1 MNDLTL
7 IHCRERFYE
16 NIWGG
21 RRLESV
27 LGKDAPAGKP
37 VGEAWLI
44 SDHAGDESVVDEG
57 VHSGKT
63 LRQLLEEDSR
73 AILGNRAEL
82 TIHGRF
88 PLLLKLLDSDDR
100 LSVQVHPDD
109 ECAKRLDEPDVGKT
123 EMWHVLDAE
132 PGSELICGLDQSVTG
147 EQFSGAVHDG
157 SVEQLMTQ
165 FEATAG
171 TSVFVSAGTVH
182 AIGGGITLAEIQ
194 QNSDLTYRIY
204 DWGRVQDDGT
214 PRELH
219 VDKAVEAIHF
229 GSPHG
234 GATRPLERETDG
246 ARVEVLAACR
256 YFAAESVEIDGMYTR
271 ATRGDS
277 FHIVLAKTDG
287 VAVTSRKELRAL
299 RRGEAVLIPGAVDRF
314 SMEGAGVFLEY
325 YVPDLGQDIIAPLAD
340 AGHPTDDIVRLGGDP
355 AHSDLRG

>member
-1 MNDLTL
+1 MDDLKL
-7 IHCRERFYE
+7 IHCQERFYE

-21 RRLESV
+21 RRLRTV
-27 LGKDAPAGKP
+27 FGKDAPDGKP

-44 SDHAGDESVVDEG
+44 SDHAGDESVIDEG
-57 VHSGKT
+57 VHAGKT
-63 LRQLLEEDSR
+63 LRQLVEEDPRS
-73 AILGNRAEL
+73 ILGNRAQL

-109 ECAKRLDEPDVGKT
+109 ECAKRLNEPDVGKT
-123 EMWHVLDAE
+123 EMWHVLNAE

-147 EQFSGAVHDG
+147 EQFSKAVHDG

-229 GSPHG
+229 GSSHG
-234 GATRPLERETDG
+234 GAARPLECETDG
-246 ARVEVLAACR
+246 AYVEVLAACR
-256 YFAAESVEIDGMYTR
+256 YFAAESIEIDGAYTR
-271 ATRGDS
+271 ATRNDS

-287 VAVTSRKELRAL
+287 IGVISRKDQRAL
-299 RRGEAVLIPGAVDRF
+299 RRGEAVLVPGAVDRF
-314 SMEGAGVFLEY
+314 TVEGTGAFLVY
-325 YVPDLGQDIIAPLAD
+325 CVPDLQQDIIAPLAD
-340 AGHPTDDIVRLGGDP
+340 AGHPMDDIVRLGGDP
-355 AHSDLRG
+355 AHSDLRH